1 MEGELLK
8 WTNYVY
14 GWRERFFVLKG
25 SVLLYYIRKGD
36 RAKGKIHL
44 SVCTLNITDN
54 DYRFELDTGT
64 TIFYLR
70 TETKEK
76 KHEWVKAI
84 KIAKFE
90 AESKNTINNGDFINN
105 LNATSRLGNESYNL
119 GTNRFSLPQ
128 EDKLTKKIAFI
139 KTLTDSLGKLNFD
152 FENFIKL
159 NRQNLNSDNY
169 SYLND
174 FLNTYKVNKNY
185 FLTIK

>member
-8 WTNYVY
+8 WTNYAY

-25 SVLLYYIRKGD
+25 SVLLYYIRKGE

-44 SVCTLNITDN
+44 SVCTLNATDN

-70 TETKEK
+70 AESKEK
-76 KHEWVKAI
+76 KDEWIKAL

-90 AESKNTINNGDFINN
+90 AESKNTVNNAEFSNFINS
-105 LNATSRLGNESYNL
+105 TSRVETKNYNL
-119 GTNRFSLPQ
+119 GTNRFSMIQ
-128 EDKLTKKIAFI
+128 EDRLTKKITFI
-139 KTLTDSLGKLNFD
+139 QSLTDSLGKLNLD
-152 FENFIKL
+152 LENFLK
-159 NRQNLNSDNY
+159 QNKSNFSSDNY

-174 FLNTYKVNKNY
+174 FLNTYKVNLI
-185 FLTIK
+185 F